1 LPSVSAETIRPGEF
15 IVGSDCGGGGYGSPL
30 ERDPDRVHLDVLEKY
45 VSIEKARDI
54 YGVFFTGT
62 IEQASLAVDYEATA
76 RQRRKLG
83 AAIR

>member
-1 LPSVSAETIRPGEF
+1 
-15 IVGSDCGGGGYGSPL
+15 
-30 ERDPDRVHLDVLEKY
+30 VHLDVLEKY

-54 YGVFFTGT
+54 YGVIFTGT